1 MIKVSSL
8 KKNPEN
14 PRQIRDEKFEK
25 LKASIQEFPQMMALR
40 PMIVDE
46 TNTVLGGNMRLN
58 AIKALGMTEIPDEWV
73 KRSDELTDEE
83 KKRFVITDNSS
94 FGEYDWAAIANEW
107 SDLPLADW
115 GLDVPGLEA
124 VEEVGDADAE
134 PQIDKAAEL
143 NKKWKVK
150 TGDLWQIGEHRLLC
164 GDSTKPTNFTAAICV
179 TSPPYNAGETPTEL
193 KAGKSSKYEENADN
207 LTQGDYLQFIC
218 DFTEQALGVCEYAFV
233 NIQCLAGNKLAFI
246 GYLSHFADRFADFI
260 IWDKENSQPAMAE
273 KVLNSQFEFIVC
285 LTSKPEATRA
295 IGTRDFRGTVSNV
308 YKAPPQRQN
317 EFSSVHSATFPIH
330 LPTFLVQAFSN
341 VGDAV
346 FEPFAGS
353 GTTLVACQN
362 LNRKCYAIEISEN
375 YCAVILE
382 RMATAFPDIEIKRIE
397 DAKSKGKTA
406 N

>member
-115 GLDVPGLEA
+115 GLDVPGF
-124 VEEVGDADAE
+124 EEIETEGDADAE
-134 PQIDKAAEL
+134 PQIDKAAEV

-150 TGDLWQIGEHRLLC
+150 RGDLWQIGEHRLLC
-164 GDSTKPTNFTAAICV
+164 GDSTK
-179 TSPPYNAGETPTEL
+179 
-193 KAGKSSKYEENADN
+193 
-207 LTQGDYLQFIC
+207 
-218 DFTEQALGVCEYAFV
+218 
-233 NIQCLAGNKLAFI
+233 
-246 GYLSHFADRFADFI
+246 
-260 IWDKENSQPAMAE
+260 KEDVE
-273 KVLNSQFEFIVC
+273 KVLGGAKPNLMVTDPPYGVNYDPSWRVEAGISKNTDKMGKVTNDDNADWTEAWLLSPSSVAYVWHDGLQASIVQASLEIASFELRSQIVWAKDRMALSRGDYHWKHEPC
-285 LTSKPEATRA
+285 WYAVRKGETSKRNEDRTQTTLWEIVAREDSGHGH
-295 IGTRDFRGTVSNV
+295 GTQKPLEGMARPIRNHEGDV
-308 YKAPPQRQN
+308 Y
-317 EFSSVHSATFPIH
+317 
-330 LPTFLVQAFSN
+330 
-341 VGDAV
+341 
-346 FEPFAGS
+346 EPFAGS
-353 GTTLVACQN
+353 GTTIVASQN
-362 LNRKCYAIEISEN
+362 LGRKCYAIELN
-375 YCAVILE
+375 PDYCAVILE
-382 RMATAFPDIEIKRIE
+382 RMQTAFPDIEIKRIE

>member
-25 LKASIQEFPQMMALR
+25 LKASIQKFPQMMELR
-40 PMIVDE
+40 PMVVDE

-115 GLDVPGLEA
+115 GLDVPGF
-124 VEEVGDADAE
+124 EEIETEGDADAE
-134 PQIDKAAEL
+134 PQIDKAAEV

-150 TGDLWQIGEHRLLC
+150 RGDLWQIGEHRLLC
-164 GDSTKPTNFTAAICV
+164 GDSTK
-179 TSPPYNAGETPTEL
+179 
-193 KAGKSSKYEENADN
+193 
-207 LTQGDYLQFIC
+207 
-218 DFTEQALGVCEYAFV
+218 
-233 NIQCLAGNKLAFI
+233 
-246 GYLSHFADRFADFI
+246 
-260 IWDKENSQPAMAE
+260 KEDVE
-273 KVLNSQFEFIVC
+273 KVLGGAKPNLMVTDPPYGVNYDPSWRVEAGISKNTDKMGKVTNDDNADWTEAWLLSPSSVAYVWHDGLQASIVQASLEIASFELRSQIVWAKDRMALSRGDYHWKHEPC
-285 LTSKPEATRA
+285 WYAVRKGETSKRNEDRTQTTLWEIVSREDSGHGH
-295 IGTRDFRGTVSNV
+295 GTQKPLECMARPIRNHEGDV
-308 YKAPPQRQN
+308 Y
-317 EFSSVHSATFPIH
+317 
-330 LPTFLVQAFSN
+330 
-341 VGDAV
+341 
-346 FEPFAGS
+346 EPFAGS
-353 GTTLVACQN
+353 GTTIVASQN
-362 LNRKCYAIEISEN
+362 LGRKCYAIELN
-375 YCAVILE
+375 PDYCAVILE
-382 RMATAFPDIEIKRIE
+382 RMQTAFPDIEIKRIE

>member
-115 GLDVPGLEA
+115 GLDVPGF
-124 VEEVGDADAE
+124 EEIETEGDADAE
-134 PQIDKAAEL
+134 PQIDKAAEV

-150 TGDLWQIGEHRLLC
+150 RGDLWQIGEHRLLC
-164 GDSTKPTNFTAAICV
+164 GDSTK
-179 TSPPYNAGETPTEL
+179 
-193 KAGKSSKYEENADN
+193 
-207 LTQGDYLQFIC
+207 
-218 DFTEQALGVCEYAFV
+218 
-233 NIQCLAGNKLAFI
+233 
-246 GYLSHFADRFADFI
+246 
-260 IWDKENSQPAMAE
+260 KEDVE
-273 KVLNSQFEFIVC
+273 KVLGGAKPNLMVTDPPYGVNYDPSWRVEAGISKNTDKMGKVTNDDNADWTEAWLLSPSSVAYVWHDGLQASIVQASLEIASFELRSQIVWAKDRMALSRGDYHWKHEPC
-285 LTSKPEATRA
+285 WYAVRKGETSKRNEDRTQTTLWEIVSREDSGHGH
-295 IGTRDFRGTVSNV
+295 GTQKPLECMARPIRNHEGDV
-308 YKAPPQRQN
+308 Y
-317 EFSSVHSATFPIH
+317 
-330 LPTFLVQAFSN
+330 
-341 VGDAV
+341 
-346 FEPFAGS
+346 EPFAGS
-353 GTTLVACQN
+353 GTTIVASQN
-362 LNRKCYAIEISEN
+362 LGRKCYAIELN
-375 YCAVILE
+375 PDYCAVILE
-382 RMATAFPDIEIKRIE
+382 RMQTAFPDIEIKRIE